1 MLSRLSQSALLCLSL
16 SLSGCVMSEWDQRG
30 YPQGRHDGYGYR
42 QPAYPVERYPATRY
56 HQQPVV
62 EYRYYRQPA
71 PVVIY
76 RQESRHPHRS
86 EHHREYRQVTPGYW
100 AAPVWGGQYAREQE
114 RRYRAEQHHHRE
126 QGHWRQDRDDHHRDR
141 DRDRDRDRG
150 RGWETRRY

>member
-30 YPQGRHDGYGYR
+30 YPQVRYYGHGYQQPGYT
-42 QPAYPVERYPATRY
+42 VERYPVTRY
-56 HQQPVV
+56 HQPPVV

-76 RQESRHPHRS
+76 RQEPRHPHRS
-86 EHHREYRQVTPGYW
+86 EHHRTYRQSTPRYW

-114 RRYRAEQHHHRE
+114 RRYRAEQHPPRE

-141 DRDRDRDRG
+141 DRDRG
-150 RGWETRRY
+150 RGWEIRRY

>member
-30 YPQGRHDGYGYR
+30 YPQARYYGHGYQQPGYT
-42 QPAYPVERYPATRY
+42 VERYPVTRY
-56 HQQPVV
+56 HQPPVV

-76 RQESRHPHRS
+76 RPEPRHPHRS
-86 EHHREYRQVTPGYW
+86 EYRREYRQATPGYW

-114 RRYRAEQHHHRE
+114 RRYREQRQWRE
-126 QGHWRQDRDDHHRDR
+126 DHDDHHHDRGRDR
-141 DRDRDRDRG
+141 DWG
-150 RGWETRRY
+150 RGWKIRRY